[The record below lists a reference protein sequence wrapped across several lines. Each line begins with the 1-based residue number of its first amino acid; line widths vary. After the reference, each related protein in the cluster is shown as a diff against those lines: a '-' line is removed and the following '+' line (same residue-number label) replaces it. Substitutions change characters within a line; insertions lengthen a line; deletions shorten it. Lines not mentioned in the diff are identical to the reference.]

1 MLRCRRQIHACT
13 RPIAHERTR
22 ASACAHLL
30 PSAGPWRRAWRS
42 GSTRSTCSSTTFST
56 SSSTPTSTFSQH
68 HAAGGLGDNPRHRQR
83 RQQDGQ
89 RRQREQPPAELRL
102 ATCLLVQPCTG
113 CNRAACVCST
123 ACRRVSGAAQ
133 RAAREPYH
141 MQTHATSQ
149 LHRARAVHVP
159 LIAVVCVMGCC
170 ICMLV
175 CGMSCHMPT
184 SLSQLYACLWWLHS
198 YACLWYVMSHAYL
211 AIAVVCLFVVCHVT
225 CTCTCHMNTTLG

>member
-1 MLRCRRQIHACT
+1 
-13 RPIAHERTR
+13 
-22 ASACAHLL
+22 
-30 PSAGPWRRAWRS
+30 
-42 GSTRSTCSSTTFST
+42 
-56 SSSTPTSTFSQH
+56 
-68 HAAGGLGDNPRHRQR
+68 
-83 RQQDGQ
+83 
-89 RRQREQPPAELRL
+89 
-102 ATCLLVQPCTG
+102 
-113 CNRAACVCST
+113 
-123 ACRRVSGAAQ
+123 
-133 RAAREPYH
+133 

-184 SLSQLYACLWWLHS
+184 SLSQLYACFWWLHS

-225 CTCTCHMNTTLG
+225 CTCTCHMDTTLGENHSHPRLGVERPAGGGFIRSGRPIAPTPF